1 MLAVNVILK
10 KKQVQERTFRVIDKS
25 MVVKLQRTF
34 VKFVTV
40 NTIPSRSLIDLG
52 EMLQTL

>member
-1 MLAVNVILK
+1 MLEVNVILK
-10 KKQVQERTFRVIDKS
+10 NQVQKRTLIVIDKS

-40 NTIPSRSLIDLG
+40 NTIPSRLLIDLG
-52 EMLQTL
+52 KVLQTL